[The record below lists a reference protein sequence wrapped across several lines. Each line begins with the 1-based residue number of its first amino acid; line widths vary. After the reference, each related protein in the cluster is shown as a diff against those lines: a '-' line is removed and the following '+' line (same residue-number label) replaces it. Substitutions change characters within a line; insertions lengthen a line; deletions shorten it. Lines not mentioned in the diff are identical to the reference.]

1 VVACFAVKRPLGNYG
16 EVTAKHA
23 NGRKEEREEIP
34 NPNPRSGIVSRLL
47 SHETFVLMAKKK
59 AITKVEKKLLI
70 TGGTGFL
77 GTHIVRQLLDAG
89 QKNLRVM
96 ASGVPDWMK
105 DLGVE
110 PIVGSVTNRD
120 DVASAVRNVSAIFH
134 LAGKVSRD
142 NEDAAAMNRVH
153 VEGTRMLCEAA
164 KEAGVATMLLA
175 SSSGTIAVS
184 EDEQVFDETFPQ
196 PVDVLSRWAYY
207 ASKYY
212 QERTAL
218 ENFDGEGRKLVILNP
233 SLLLGPDDERLSST
247 KPVLDFLGRKIPYS
261 PSGGLS
267 FVDARDAAAAF
278 IAALEKGR
286 HQEKYLLGAANMTF
300 PEFFG
305 RLERLSGVAAPML
318 KVPKKLAM
326 AGSSMI
332 ESVFKNWGKASPV
345 ASKEVEQAEYFWYF
359 DSTKAK
365 EELGFEPRDPQETL
379 QDTIRYLRREFLGE
393 GVF

>member
-1 VVACFAVKRPLGNYG
+1 MP
-16 EVTAKHA
+16 
-23 NGRKEEREEIP
+23 
-34 NPNPRSGIVSRLL
+34 
-47 SHETFVLMAKKK
+47 KKK
-59 AITKVEKKLLI
+59 AIQKVEKKILI

-89 QKNLRVM
+89 EKNLRVM
-96 ASGVPDWMK
+96 ASSVPEWMI
-105 DLGVE
+105 DVGVE
-110 PIVGSVTNRD
+110 PSIGSVTNLD
-120 DVASAVRNVSAIFH
+120 DVASAVKNASAIYH

-142 NEDAAAMNRVH
+142 NEDAAAMNKVH
-153 VEGTRMLCEAA
+153 VDGTRILCEAA
-164 KEAGVATMLLA
+164 KEAGVQTMILA

-184 EDEQVFDETFPQ
+184 EDEQIFDETFPQ
-196 PVDVLSRWAYY
+196 PLEVFSRWAYY

-218 ENFDGEGRKLVILNP
+218 AGFDGDGRKLVILNP

-261 PSGGLS
+261 PSGGLN
-267 FVDARDAAAAF
+267 FVDARDAATAF

-286 HQEKYLLGAANMTF
+286 HREKYLLGAANMTF

-305 RLERLSGVAAPML
+305 RLERLSGISAPML

-359 DSTKAK
+359 DSSKAE
-365 EELGFEPRDPQETL
+365 EELGFSPRDPQETL
-379 QDTIRYLRREFLGE
+379 NDTIDYLRREFLGD
-393 GVF
+393 GVFS